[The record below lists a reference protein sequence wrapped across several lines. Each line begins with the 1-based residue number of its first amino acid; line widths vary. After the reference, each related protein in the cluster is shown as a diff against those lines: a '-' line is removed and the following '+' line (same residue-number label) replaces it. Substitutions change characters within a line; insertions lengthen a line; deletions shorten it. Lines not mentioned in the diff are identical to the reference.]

1 MALSEIIRKLFRLL
15 VTRWN
20 LFTSSFLSFC
30 RFIHSVY
37 VCVCVFL
44 CHFLGY
50 QQRWLE
56 SSFLLNILNFM
67 QKKIQILSMVFP
79 SEGILC
85 CGEMLKHWL
94 CEQFLSIITQLFCC
108 CVFVKHMWW
117 HQISFQL
124 VFGLLLW
131 SEYYNP
137 CLCCDALLCFEI
149 IMLLRVW
156 IIIEWSFSATR
167 AAFRYEVN
175 RWRIISSQLKLLYL
189 L

>member
-44 CHFLGY
+44 CHLTCY
-50 QQRWLE
+50 QQRWPE
-56 SSFLLNILNFM
+56 SSFLLNISNFM
-67 QKKIQILSMVFP
+67 QKKIQVLSMVFP

-85 CGEMLKHWL
+85 SGEMLKHWL
-94 CEQFLSIITQLFCC
+94 CEQSLSIITQFFCW
-108 CVFVKHMWW
+108 CVIVKHMWW

-124 VFGLLLW
+124 IFGLSDW
-131 SEYYNP
+131 SKNYNS
-137 CLCCDALLCFEI
+137 LLCFNAFLSLKRKVFVRAYAPFTGI
-149 IMLLRVW
+149 FFSLLCS
-156 IIIEWSFSATR
+156 I
-167 AAFRYEVN
+167 RYEVK
-175 RWRIISSQLKLLYL
+175 RELISSSQLKLLYFS
-189 L
+189 